1 MAGETAK
8 QTIEQV
14 DGPWPEPD
22 GSATRLT
29 RTVHRLR
36 KVPIEN
42 LTTEDLRVLVT
53 QRTSLEILIPRVLE
67 ELMRNPLASGDF
79 YPGDLLVA
87 TLRIAHTDL
96 EGDVR
101 DKLRVVVS
109 RIPPSETEPVPPE
122 IWELAARL

>member
-1 MAGETAK
+1 
-8 QTIEQV
+8 
-14 DGPWPEPD
+14 
-22 GSATRLT
+22 
-29 RTVHRLR
+29 
-36 KVPIEN
+36 
-42 LTTEDLRVLVT
+42 
-53 QRTSLEILIPRVLE
+53 
-67 ELMRNPLASGDF
+67 MRNPLASGDF

>member
-1 MAGETAK
+1 MSGDTAM

-22 GSATRLT
+22 GNATRVI
-29 RTVHRLR
+29 RTVHQLR

-42 LTTEDLRVLVT
+42 LTTEDLRILVA
-53 QRTSLEILIPRVLE
+53 QKISLGIVIPRVLE
-67 ELMRNPLASGDF
+67 ELTRNPLVSGDF

-96 EGDVR
+96 ESDAR
-101 DKLRVVVS
+101 DKLRAVVG
-109 RIPPSETEPVPPE
+109 RIRQGEYEPVPSE
-122 IWELAARL
+122 IWDLAEGL